1 MIMFAIQF
9 TARYLDDGM
18 WQNSGHVAYF
28 ETAKERE
35 QFASL
40 PFVAACRYPD
50 DDDDLAGYDPKA
62 DPEPS
67 DLEPVPDAV
76 RRQAEA
82 DRFAER
88 AMDIIDKAV
97 SDGILPG

>member
-50 DDDDLAGYDPKA
+50 DDDDLAGYDPKPH
-62 DPEPS
+62 PEPS
-67 DLEPVPDAV
+67 DLEPGTA
-76 RRQAEA
+76 A
-82 DRFAER
+82 DRGPAGAARVGRR
-88 AMDIIDKAV
+88 AIGLNDQAPA
-97 SDGILPG
+97 DGH